1 MGSIVNSLEFLE
13 NSAAKFNVETFAAVV
28 KPEWITEA
36 ASKAAKPTER
46 DRKLPGV
53 FVVWLSIALNVYR
66 SLSIQN
72 VLRRLGNGLATAS
85 IWKDGETPS
94 SAATT
99 EARDRLGFEAVKWL
113 LRRFQDWLFTTYDE
127 AMRWKGLL
135 LLIIDGSTLKT
146 PDSRAN
152 RKHFGLPGTSRGG
165 RSAFPQMR
173 VLFLVSAN
181 LRFILRAWFAPY
193 RQNEVG
199 LAMQIL
205 NEIPKGSLLL
215 LDRAYLAWW
224 LLWNVQRDGSHFLV
238 RVKRRIRRRR
248 AYKIGSNDWIV
259 RVKLPPA
266 LRRMHPQLPAT
277 LEVRELATRIKNR
290 WYHYFTSLVDP
301 IKYPAADLVKLYH
314 DRWEVE
320 TGLDEM
326 KTHQAE
332 LSTVNHPV
340 MFRSREPQRV
350 LQEAFALVIAY
361 NVIRTIMAQAAARHH
376 VEPLRIGFVDALD
389 RIREAVPVMASAR
402 TVELPRIFDA
412 LLASMALCLVPLRPN
427 RSNRREVCVKM
438 SAYPKKWK
446 KRRA

>member
-1 MGSIVNSLEFLE
+1 MGSIVNLLESLEH
-13 NSAAKFNVETFAAVV
+13 SAANFNVETFSSIL
-28 KPEWITEA
+28 KPEWVKEA
-36 ASKAAKPTER
+36 ASHATEPTER
-46 DRKLPGV
+46 NRKLPGV
-53 FVVWLSIALNVYR
+53 FVVWLGIALNVYR

-85 IWKDGETPS
+85 IWRDGEIPS

-99 EARDRLGFEAVKWL
+99 EARDRLGFEAMKWL
-113 LRRFQDWLFTTYDE
+113 LRRFQDWLLATYDD

-146 PDSRAN
+146 PDSPAN
-152 RKHFGLPGTSRGG
+152 RKDFGLPGTSRGG
-165 RSAFPQMR
+165 RSAFPQLR

-224 LLWNVQRDGSHFLV
+224 LLWHVHRNGSHFLV

-259 RVKLPPA
+259 RVKLPRA
-266 LRRMHPQLPAT
+266 LRRMHPQLPVT

-290 WYHYFTSLVDP
+290 WYHYFTSLADP
-301 IKYPAADLVKLYH
+301 IQYPAAELVKLYH

-332 LSTVNHPV
+332 LSTVNHSV
-340 MFRSREPQRV
+340 MFRSREPNRV

-361 NVIRTIMAQAAARHH
+361 NVIRTLMAQAAARHH

-389 RIREAVPVMASAR
+389 RIREAIAVMASAR
-402 TVELPRIFDA
+402 TLDLPRIFDA
-412 LLASMALCLVPLRPN
+412 LLASMASCLVPLRH
-427 RSNRREVCVKM
+427 RSNRREVCIKM